1 LNDVKRKKEQMK
13 HSMKATLPHIL
24 LVTLLAVTMPLAG
37 ASDTKNVAQMAGDTT
52 NSINEFRFEIS
63 QMRTRIQ
70 NTLRQLQTVQ
80 KEGTDLREEFDKY
93 VTEVAKMEELSKQ
106 TAERADEMMKKKVA
120 FFESWERQLNA
131 IQDEEIQTLARKRQA
146 RREKSYLKMVA
157 SMAETK
163 KAFVPF
169 LATLKDI
176 KKLLGSE
183 LTRDSVKSAKK
194 IIREVNF
201 EGADLENELYDL
213 LIEVGHISDELR
225 QYQ

>member
-1 LNDVKRKKEQMK
+1 
-13 HSMKATLPHIL
+13 MKASLSHLIL
-24 LVTLLAVTMPLAG
+24 VSLLAVTVPLAT
-37 ASDTKNVAQMAGDTT
+37 AADKNNVAQKAGDTT
-52 NSINEFRFEIS
+52 NSVNEFRFEIS
-63 QMRTRIQ
+63 QMRARIQ
-70 NTLRQLQTVQ
+70 NTLRQLQSVQ
-80 KEGTDLREEFDKY
+80 KEGTDLRAEFEKY
-93 VTEVAKMEELSKQ
+93 VTEVAKMEELSKE

-131 IQDEEIQTLARKRQA
+131 IQDEEIQALAKKRQA

-213 LIEVGHISDELR
+213 LIEVGHIYDEFR
-225 QYQ
+225 RYR